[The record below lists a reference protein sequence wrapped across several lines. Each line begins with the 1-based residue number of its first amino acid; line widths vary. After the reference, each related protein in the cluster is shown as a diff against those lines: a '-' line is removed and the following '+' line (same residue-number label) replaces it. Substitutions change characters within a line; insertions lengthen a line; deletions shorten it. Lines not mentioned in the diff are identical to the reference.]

1 MATVFAGEDHHVV
14 LGVGPDASQAQIKR
28 AYYGLAR
35 VLHPDKNANE
45 PEEATKLM
53 QRVNEAF
60 QALTP
65 AKTCRS
71 CEPYG
76 SPAFQRTPG
85 GRRGNPGVP
94 GRFPDGGGIR
104 VESRTLPTSFR
115 IGPVKHHYD
124 YRILDTNF
132 YQCVRGSDWAQE
144 GEVLFLV
151 PDTKGYWVAL
161 DAPCGVTTA
170 EDTLAIG
177 HPVFRSCEPVLDPGP
192 HTWESND
199 TPRGG
204 QNWRATGL
212 CCKTTVLSDNLRR
225 V

>member
-45 PEEATKLM
+45 PEEATKMM

-76 SPAFQRTPG
+76 SPAFQRMTG

-94 GRFPDGGGIR
+94 GRFPDCGGIR
-104 VESRTLPTSFR
+104 VESMTLQTPAVAQMKLTSPQLLRGCRGRTTLVRRYF
-115 IGPVKHHYD
+115 HY
-124 YRILDTNF
+124 
-132 YQCVRGSDWAQE
+132 SA
-144 GEVLFLV
+144 
-151 PDTKGYWVAL
+151 
-161 DAPCGVTTA
+161 
-170 EDTLAIG
+170 TLA
-177 HPVFRSCEPVLDPGP
+177 C
-192 HTWESND
+192 
-199 TPRGG
+199 
-204 QNWRATGL
+204 
-212 CCKTTVLSDNLRR
+212 LSRRPAALLTRKGSMILRI
-225 V
+225 

>member
-45 PEEATKLM
+45 PEEATKMM

-76 SPAFQRTPG
+76 SPARSQWHRNTSLNRQSRPIG
-85 GRRGNPGVP
+85 TLGIGVC
-94 GRFPDGGGIR
+94 
-104 VESRTLPTSFR
+104 T
-115 IGPVKHHYD
+115 
-124 YRILDTNF
+124 
-132 YQCVRGSDWAQE
+132 
-144 GEVLFLV
+144 
-151 PDTKGYWVAL
+151 
-161 DAPCGVTTA
+161 
-170 EDTLAIG
+170 
-177 HPVFRSCEPVLDPGP
+177 HPL
-192 HTWESND
+192 
-199 TPRGG
+199 
-204 QNWRATGL
+204 Q
-212 CCKTTVLSDNLRR
+212 
-225 V
+225 